1 MTGSR
6 SLSARAEQRA
16 TEFIRANLPLTEVSG
31 TGILLH
37 CASPSS
43 GLTRLVPPGET
54 PYWAYAW
61 PGGVALALHVLVNPD
76 TVRGHDVV
84 EVGAGSGIVS
94 LAALKAGA
102 QGALAFDMDPLAALA
117 SRLNAQA
124 NDLMALRTTTELAAL
139 RLELKTD
146 HPDRRPVVLAGD
158 VFYSDE
164 TCARMTSEFDALV
177 ESADILVA
185 DIGRRFLPRDRL
197 QPIASYP
204 VRDVGD
210 PASAPVRD
218 GWVYRWLA
226 P

>member
-6 SLSARAEQRA
+6 PLSCRAERRA

-37 CASPSS
+37 MASPNS

-61 PGGVALALHVLVNPD
+61 PGGVALALHVLASPD
-76 TVRGHDVV
+76 TVRDRDVV
-84 EVGAGSGIVS
+84 EIGAGSGLVS
-94 LAALKAGA
+94 LATLRAGA
-102 QGALAFDMDPLAALA
+102 RKALAFDTDPLAALA

-124 NDLMALRTTTELAAL
+124 NDLANLRTTTELAAL
-139 RLELKTD
+139 CVELEAD
-146 HPDRRPVVLAGD
+146 HPDKRPVVLAGD
-158 VFYSDE
+158 VFYSE
-164 TCARMTSEFDALV
+164 EICAEMTSVFDGLV
-177 ESADILVA
+177 QEADILVA
-185 DIGRRFLPRDRL
+185 DIGRRYMPIERL
-197 QPIASYP
+197 QPIACYP

-210 PASAPVRD
+210 PASAPVRN
-218 GWVYRWLA
+218 GWVYRWLV